1 MEVNTMRRAFGFC
14 ALFGLVL
21 YGYASSDEEVESP
34 AGPEP
39 AEKIHVFAALMKLRR
54 ACCNVVLAGS
64 PAEMP
69 SAKLEAFADLLG
81 EVRGGSE
88 LFRKVWGESEE
99 SGDEQLFLYISYLRQ
114 KLGAIQADLLIEGER
129 GGSFVLRQRDA

>member
-1 MEVNTMRRAFGFC
+1 MARQQLRRMIRPFILRRTKDEVLSELPEKTEITLTVDLNEKEWSFYEALRRKTLEDFA
-14 ALFGLVL
+14 
-21 YGYASSDEEVESP
+21 
-34 AGPEP
+34 AGPGP

-81 EVRGGSE
+81 EVRGGGHKALVFSQFVDH
-88 LFRKVWGESEE
+88 L
-99 SGDEQLFLYISYLRQ
+99 
-114 KLGAIQADLLIEGER
+114 AILQDWLTER
-129 GGSFVLRQRDA
+129 GIP